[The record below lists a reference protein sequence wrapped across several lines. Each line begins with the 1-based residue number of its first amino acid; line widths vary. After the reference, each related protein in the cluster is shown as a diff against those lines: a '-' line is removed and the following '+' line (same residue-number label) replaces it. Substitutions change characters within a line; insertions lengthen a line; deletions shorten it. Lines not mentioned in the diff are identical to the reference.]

1 MITVRAEAR
10 GLDQIVQELGAS
22 DKHVRAAINST
33 IRKVGAWARTQSARG
48 LAKRLQ
54 MPQRVLRY
62 RMRSLKLTQTGN
74 GAEIKLWY
82 GLNPV
87 AIIHLNAKKRAR
99 GVGAM
104 GGRFVPGG
112 FIARRQVFARVGKAR
127 LPIEKQESEIE
138 AEALAF
144 LQSDFLDGSAF
155 EAKFLSTFEHE
166 IKWRM
171 QTLA

>member
-1 MITVRAEAR
+1 MIRISAEAR

-22 DKHVRAAINST
+22 DKQVRAAINST
-33 IRKVGAWARTQSARG
+33 LRKVGAWVRTQSARG

-87 AIIHLNAKKRAR
+87 ALIHLNAKKRAG

-104 GGRFVPGG
+104 GGRYVPGG
-112 FIARRQVFARVGKAR
+112 FIARRQVFARVGKSR
-127 LPIEKQESEIE
+127 LPIEKQETDIE
-138 AEALAF
+138 AQALQF
-144 LQSDFLDGSAF
+144 LQGELLDGSAF